1 MVESEISRNLRS
13 ALNAGRFEPFLRSIR
28 FPHFKN
34 LDENFEIEFT
44 FPVTAIIGP
53 NGCNKSSILRALQSC
68 PEGSSISDYW
78 FDSALDEI
86 DERTGSQR
94 YIHSYLTPSGATAE
108 VRKQRVQKASRGDD
122 YFETTR
128 PRVSDGMAAMPSYSP
143 AEDLDYRSSQRW
155 KPIRK
160 DVLYLDFRAILPAY
174 DIYMGFNWR
183 GQDNT
188 ASAKKRMVRL
198 RAPRISDALAS
209 LASSSTFAGKQRLMG
224 AAQEL
229 SEEEISRVNSI
240 LGKSYTEV
248 RLVCHDY
255 YYCEGWTAL
264 LKTDKLHYSEAF
276 AGSGEFA
283 VVKLVHD
290 VSRAKD
296 RSLILLDEPE
306 TSLHPKAQKAL
317 MSFLL
322 NASLKRKHQIVMSTH
337 SPSMVAALPRDARK
351 LVAERAAG
359 GKVFLT
365 SQSATQEEA
374 FERLGETYRSRQ
386 ILVEDELAAE
396 MIKRALRTKGKTYFN
411 TIEVK
416 PIPGGANTI
425 KSRIAVDCALLDLP
439 NVILL
444 DGDQRPSD
452 IKNPKDVVDD
462 KLEEELQKYGV
473 SKNNLVRNGGR
484 DKDETKVLNSM
495 RTTLNWLYWHQGY
508 LPGDSCPEAFL
519 LEMLGDEVPDS
530 PDRAK
535 EEWVER
541 ARIGFGYLEDE
552 VVRSEEILLEQRRAL
567 ASLDD
572 DNCYLQKIADEV
584 ERLIGEKGAEEGVA
598 DELR

>member
-1 MVESEISRNLRS
+1 MVESEVNRNLRS
-13 ALNAGRFEPFLRSIR
+13 ALNADQFEPFLRSIR

-86 DERTGSQR
+86 DESTGSQR
-94 YIHSYLTPSGATAE
+94 YIHSYRTPSGATAE
-108 VRKQRVQKASRGDD
+108 VRKQRVQKVSRGDD

-128 PRVSDGMAAMPSYSP
+128 PRVRDGMAPMPSRSP
-143 AEDLDYRSSQRW
+143 AEDQDYRSSQRW

-160 DVLYLDFRAILPAY
+160 DVLYLDFRSILPAY

-183 GQDNT
+183 NQDN
-188 ASAKKRMVRL
+188 APSAKKRMVRL
-198 RAPRISDALAS
+198 RAPRISDALAN
-209 LASSSTFAGKQRLMG
+209 LATSSTFVGKERLMG

-229 SEEEISRVNSI
+229 SAEEISCVNGI
-240 LGKSYTEV
+240 LGKTYTEV

-264 LKTDKLHYSEAF
+264 LKTDSLHYSEAF

-296 RSLILLDEPE
+296 KSLILLDEPE

-322 NASLKRKHQIVMSTH
+322 ESSLKRKHQIVMSTH
-337 SPSMVAALPRDARK
+337 SPSMVSALPRDARK

-359 GKVFLT
+359 GKVFLA

-374 FERLGETYRSRQ
+374 FERLGEAYHARQ

-396 MIKRALRTKGKTYFN
+396 MIKRALRTKGLTYFN

-416 PIPGGANTI
+416 PIPGGASTI

-444 DGDQRPSD
+444 DGDQRPGD
-452 IKNPKDVVDD
+452 VKNPKDVSDE
-462 KLEEELQKYGV
+462 KLEEELEKYGV
-473 SKNNLVRNGGR
+473 SKRCLVRNGGR
-484 DKDETKVLNSM
+484 DRDETKALGIM
-495 RTTLNWLYWHQGY
+495 KTTLGWLHQHQGY
-508 LPGDSCPEAFL
+508 LPGNGCPEALL
-519 LEMLGDEVPDS
+519 LEMLGEEAPDS

-535 EEWVER
+535 EVWVER
-541 ARIGFGYLEDE
+541 VRIELGYLEGE
-552 VVRSEEILLEQRRAL
+552 IVKSEEILQEQRRAL

-572 DNCYLQKIADEV
+572 DNRFLQEIADEV
-584 ERLIGEKGAEEGVA
+584 ERLVEDK
-598 DELR
+598 R